1 VQLAWTNG
9 KTRYFGKFASLPEA
23 ERWIAE
29 HLWLTAQVTQRSTQQ
44 QPDILDNKGWTN
56 EDDQA
61 FTNPSDFERISTEL
75 PNDDERGLLKMPLIP
90 NTAVLQRI
98 ATLPLAT
105 YQAGETVLAAGTKTG
120 RLLILRKGVVTI
132 EKEGTMI
139 AKVTEPGAVFGELS
153 ALLNQPHTAD
163 VRTLETSEFRVAP
176 AELLEEDP
184 AALMYVSAILAQRLN
199 LANQAV
205 VELKSQIELHHMI
218 RSSIGKAVKKMEDLL
233 SATGVYAPGIWF
245 SK

>member
-1 VQLAWTNG
+1 
-9 KTRYFGKFASLPEA
+9 
-23 ERWIAE
+23 
-29 HLWLTAQVTQRSTQQ
+29 
-44 QPDILDNKGWTN
+44 
-56 EDDQA
+56 
-61 FTNPSDFERISTEL
+61 
-75 PNDDERGLLKMPLIP
+75 MPLIP

-176 AELLEEDP
+176 RR
-184 AALMYVSAILAQRLN
+184 AARRRSRRTYVRFGN
-199 LANQAV
+199 P
-205 VELKSQIELHHMI
+205 
-218 RSSIGKAVKKMEDLL
+218 G
-233 SATGVYAPGIWF
+233 TAPQPR
-245 SK
+245 

>member
-1 VQLAWTNG
+1 
-9 KTRYFGKFASLPEA
+9 
-23 ERWIAE
+23 
-29 HLWLTAQVTQRSTQQ
+29 
-44 QPDILDNKGWTN
+44 
-56 EDDQA
+56 
-61 FTNPSDFERISTEL
+61 
-75 PNDDERGLLKMPLIP
+75 MPLIP

-218 RSSIGKAVKKMEDLL
+218 RNSIGKAVKKMEDVLG
-233 SATGVYAPGIWF
+233 ATGVYAPGI
-245 SK
+245 